1 MGTFVL
7 ITRLVVTVYSIMRF
21 CLILEAFSSAY
32 LAVSQVLPF
41 FFVNLVMTWL
51 SHYLYFFSFL
61 IYNYKVERGKV
72 SCDFVTMSQWCD
84 GGSQMVVSQ
93 VTVTVGHMMRV
104 T

>member
-1 MGTFVL
+1 MFVL
-7 ITRLVVTVYSIMRF
+7 IARLVVIVYSIMHF
-21 CLILEAFSSAY
+21 CFVFKVFSSAY